1 MLNEGQ
7 PKAVIPTKKQASN
20 TKSKIVPQ
28 FDDLDE
34 LEDILDNVGKKKN

>member
-1 MLNEGQ
+1 MLNEGF
-7 PKAVIPTKKQASN
+7 PKAVIPAKKQVSN

-34 LEDILDNVGKKKN
+34 LEDILDNVGKKKI